1 MASIT
6 HASACGIITLA
17 PARAVFGALNE
28 RAYRSHEW
36 GRACTRTV
44 AITCSVTNTM
54 ARAVLVTQA
63 FVTLLAGPALLT
75 NAFKV
80 VASTVLTTLAPQFA
94 AIFSFVLLLAFARA
108 VEALAVLRA
117 VVRTHELAAV
127 VLPVF
132 RSASA
137 EALVTFAVVRAVI
150 LAQSDFAKIAGKQRV
165 TLASAVVAVAVAM
178 AVLLAYLLLA
188 GIAGKAR
195 QAGAVAFLVLGLGHL
210 RNSESTLVAA
220 LRRVHF
226 ILTAVAV
233 EALIALALVLTNTF
247 TMVRTVGGARN
258 K

>member
-1 MASIT
+1 MGPEGQVST
-6 HASACGIITLA
+6 TS
-17 PARAVFGALNE
+17 NE
-28 RAYRSHEW
+28 R
-36 GRACTRTV
+36 T
-44 AITCSVTNTM
+44 
-54 ARAVLVTQA
+54 
-63 FVTLLAGPALLT
+63 
-75 NAFKV
+75 
-80 VASTVLTTLAPQFA
+80 
-94 AIFSFVLLLAFARA
+94 
-108 VEALAVLRA
+108 
-117 VVRTHELAAV
+117 
-127 VLPVF
+127 
-132 RSASA
+132 
-137 EALVTFAVVRAVI
+137 
-150 LAQSDFAKIAGKQRV
+150 DFAKIAGKQRV

-258 K
+258 WRKWAGEGRRDWMSARDPRK